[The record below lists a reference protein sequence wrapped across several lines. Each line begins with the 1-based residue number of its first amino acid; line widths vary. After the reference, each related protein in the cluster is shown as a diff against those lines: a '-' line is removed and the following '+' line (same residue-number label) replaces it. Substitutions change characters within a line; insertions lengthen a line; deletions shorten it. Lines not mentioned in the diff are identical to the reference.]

1 MLDDELPGQQ
11 PPTGTQHETIS
22 AESAPPR
29 RRAPRRRATAAEG
42 APSSSDSATLTDE
55 AAGTGRPTSGAAEIE
70 PAVTDEVAGA
80 GRLRATR
87 RSSRRKPAVPQFAD
101 EVAHEVAPEVASA
114 ELAAADVLP
123 VMVAEP
129 RGAAEPS
136 GALKPGGAAEPSLDG
151 PVADVPDGDGLG
163 QSPFLA
169 PPAPPRRRRSTP
181 AVAIQP
187 PSVAFQPP
195 ELPADE
201 PSARRPR
208 RTASKPAGPP
218 EDLVAGADPD
228 SDGLAVVADPVPG
241 DVDPAGTA
249 EHADE
254 DDLGETG
261 IGADDDAETTPV
273 SY

>member
-1 MLDDELPGQQ
+1 MGDLPD
-11 PPTGTQHETIS
+11 
-22 AESAPPR
+22 AR
-29 RRAPRRRATAAEG
+29 RRASRSAA
-42 APSSSDSATLTDE
+42 ADRNPTRDHFCRVQAAWCTL
-55 AAGTGRPTSGAAEIE
+55 GGGRPR
-70 PAVTDEVAGA
+70 P
-80 GRLRATR
+80 TR
-87 RSSRRKPAVPQFAD
+87 RSSRRKPAIPQFAD
-101 EVAHEVAPEVASA
+101 EVAHEVAPEVAHEVGHEVAPEVAPEVASA

-123 VMVAEP
+123 VIVAEP

-169 PPAPPRRRRSTP
+169 PPVPPRRRRSTP

-208 RTASKPAGPP
+208 RTASKP
-218 EDLVAGADPD
+218 
-228 SDGLAVVADPVPG
+228 
-241 DVDPAGTA
+241 
-249 EHADE
+249 
-254 DDLGETG
+254 
-261 IGADDDAETTPV
+261 
-273 SY
+273 